1 MNVKKYKELKEKA
14 ENIILKDFSLDAVL
28 EVPLFGNENNELFL
42 QYLGIK
48 FKEEKVKRTRLVDS
62 IAFLRQDMRTG
73 EVLEVKNVVVSESI
87 LLDEKLLKDENGIFF
102 DYSKFINKEFLN
114 WKRNLVKKLK
124 NKDIKDT
131 NPLYNEKLLKIN
143 GDLVSPKE
151 YILNN
156 FEKVFNQMNNILD
169 VNFERN
175 LNEGVTDFL
184 ESIII
189 DIRDKYLYS
198 NVIDYAL
205 IKQYMNYVK
214 CLWPSLIEILKKD
227 EAVLKFLDDEEFDNL
242 LEDYN
247 MAKRKTN

>member
-1 MNVKKYKELKEKA
+1 M
-14 ENIILKDFSLDAVL
+14 
-28 EVPLFGNENNELFL
+28 
-42 QYLGIK
+42 
-48 FKEEKVKRTRLVDS
+48 
-62 IAFLRQDMRTG
+62 
-73 EVLEVKNVVVSESI
+73 
-87 LLDEKLLKDENGIFF
+87 
-102 DYSKFINKEFLN
+102 
-114 WKRNLVKKLK
+114 
-124 NKDIKDT
+124 
-131 NPLYNEKLLKIN
+131 KIN